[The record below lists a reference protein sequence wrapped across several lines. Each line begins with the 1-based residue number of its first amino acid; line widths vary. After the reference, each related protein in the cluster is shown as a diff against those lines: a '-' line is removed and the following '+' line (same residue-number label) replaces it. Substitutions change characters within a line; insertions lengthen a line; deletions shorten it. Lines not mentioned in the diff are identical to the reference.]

1 MQVSIGFSWPAGSWV
16 NTSWLL
22 LAELLSNK
30 GYTVYWDKEYASV
43 IKGENNCFFLYISNE
58 NEIFISKEIDYFLAY
73 DQYAIEKNEKIY
85 NLKNTFMF
93 KDEKCTY
100 KNTFAFW
107 AAIRVFWIP
116 LEEWK
121 QVLEK
126 QFKEKKLKKEIIDIN
141 FQDLENGYEYV
152 MNCWWEACKIIHFDK
167 IIGEKKHFMYWNEL
181 IAKWWIASW
190 LDFYSAY
197 PMTPAS
203 SIIDEVIKDDKVT
216 FYQWEDEIAVSMA
229 MLWAKFAWK
238 RAMCWTSWGWFAL
251 MTESIWFSNQAEIWW
266 VYILS
271 QRDWPS
277 TWTPTFTGQADL
289 NYALNASFWDTKPIV
304 FSPSTFEETYT
315 FTWKALNW
323 SDQYQHPVIMI
334 VDKQLSESYLSIN
347 QKTLK
352 AEKINR
358 WEKIGKLEEDTYK
371 RYEITESWISP
382 YTIPWDDNTTFI
394 ASSYEHD
401 EYWFTNEEP
410 NTKKS
415 MMDKRAKKLVTFSK
429 EEFNKDFYWYEII
442 NPKAKTFYVTMWIN
456 RYPIE
461 NHIKDNDE
469 LWLIIIKSFQPFDK
483 RLKTFFDENEKNI
496 KWIIFV
502 EMNES
507 WILEDLV
514 RKECELYNNWNNKIT
529 HQRKYNLYPIFDED
543 II

>member
-22 LAELLSNK
+22 LAVLLSNK

>member
-43 IKGENNCFFLYISNE
+43 IKGENNCFFLYISDKNE
-58 NEIFISKEIDYFLAY
+58 RFISKEIDYFLAY

-85 NLKNTFMF
+85 KLKNTFMF

-141 FQDLENGYEYV
+141 FNDLENGYEYI
-152 MNCWWEACKIIHFDK
+152 MHCWWEACKIINFDK
-167 IIGEKKHFMYWNEL
+167 AIGEKKHFMYWNEL

-190 LDFYSAY
+190 LDFYAAY

-203 SIIDEVIKDDKVT
+203 SIIDEIIKEDKVT

-238 RAMCWTSWGWFAL
+238 RSMCWTSWGWFAL

-277 TWTPTFTGQADL
+277 TWTPTYTGQADL

-304 FSPSTFEETYT
+304 FAPSTFEETYN

-347 QKTLK
+347 EKTLK

-358 WEKIGKLEEDTYK
+358 WEKIKKPEEDTYI
-371 RYEITESWISP
+371 RYKITESWISP
-382 YTIPWDDNTTFI
+382 YAIPWDDNSTFI

-410 NTKKS
+410 NTKKT
-415 MMDKRAKKLVTFSK
+415 MMDKRAKKLETFTK
-429 EEFNKDFYWYEII
+429 EEFNKNFYWYEII
-442 NPKAKTFYVTMWIN
+442 NPNAKTFYITMWIN

-461 NHIKDNDE
+461 NHIKNKDE

-483 RLKTFFDENEKNI
+483 RLKSFLDENEKNI
-496 KWIIFV
+496 KWITFV
-502 EMNES
+502 EMNQS

-514 RKECELYNNWNNKIT
+514 RKECELYNNWNNKIN

>member
-43 IKGENNCFFLYISNE
+43 IKGENNCFFLYISDKNE
-58 NEIFISKEIDYFLAY
+58 RFISKEIDYFLAY
-73 DQYAIEKNEKIY
+73 DQYAIKKNEKIY
-85 NLKNTFMF
+85 KLKNTFMF

-141 FQDLENGYEYV
+141 FKDLENGYEYI
-152 MNCWWEACKIIHFDK
+152 MHCWWEACKIINFDK
-167 IIGEKKHFMYWNEL
+167 AIGEKKHFMYWNEL

-190 LDFYSAY
+190 LDFYAAY

-203 SIIDEVIKDDKVT
+203 SIIDEIIKEDKVT

-238 RAMCWTSWGWFAL
+238 RSMCWTSWGWFAL

-277 TWTPTFTGQADL
+277 TWTPTYTGQADL

-304 FSPSTFEETYT
+304 FAPSTFEETYN

-347 QKTLK
+347 EKTLK

-358 WEKIGKLEEDTYK
+358 WEKIKKPEEDTYI
-371 RYEITESWISP
+371 RYKITESWISP
-382 YTIPWDDNTTFI
+382 YAIPWDDNSTFI

-410 NTKKS
+410 NTKKA
-415 MMDKRAKKLVTFSK
+415 MMDKRAKKLETFTK
-429 EEFNKDFYWYEII
+429 EEFNKNFYWYEII
-442 NPKAKTFYVTMWIN
+442 NPNAKTFYITMWIN

-461 NHIKDNDE
+461 NHIKNKDE

-483 RLKTFFDENEKNI
+483 RLKSFLDENEKNI
-496 KWIIFV
+496 KWITFV
-502 EMNES
+502 EMNQS
-507 WILEDLV
+507 WILENLV
-514 RKECELYNNWNNKIT
+514 RKECELYNNWNNKIN

>member
-43 IKGENNCFFLYISNE
+43 IKGENNCFFLYIWNE

-152 MNCWWEACKIIHFDK
+152 MHCWWEACKIIHFDK

-304 FSPSTFEETYT
+304 FAPSTFEETYT

-429 EEFNKDFYWYEII
+429 KEFNKDFYWYEII

-507 WILEDLV
+507 WILEELV
-514 RKECELYNNWNNKIT
+514 RKECELYNNRNNKIS
-529 HQRKYNLYPIFDED
+529 HQRKYNLYPIFDEE

>member
-304 FSPSTFEETYT
+304 FAPSTFEETYT

-514 RKECELYNNWNNKIT
+514 RKECELYNNWNNKIA

>member
-43 IKGENNCFFLYISNE
+43 IKGENNCFFLYISDG

-107 AAIRVFWIP
+107 AAIRLFWIP

-126 QFKEKKLKKEIIDIN
+126 QFNEKKLKKEVIDNN
-141 FQDLENGYEYV
+141 FKDLENGYEYI
-152 MNCWWEACKIIHFDK
+152 MHCWWEACIIINFDK
-167 IIGEKKHFMYWNEL
+167 VIGEKKHFMYWNEL

-190 LDFYSAY
+190 LDFYAAY

-203 SIIDEVIKDDKVT
+203 TIIDEIIKDDKVT

-238 RAMCWTSWGWFAL
+238 RSMCWTSWGWFAL

-277 TWTPTFTGQADL
+277 TWTPTYTGQADL

-304 FSPSTFEETYT
+304 FAPSTFEETYN

-347 QKTLK
+347 EKTLK

-358 WEKIGKLEEDTYK
+358 WEKIKKPEEDTYI
-371 RYEITESWISP
+371 RYKITESWISP
-382 YTIPWDDNTTFI
+382 YAIPWDDNTTFI

-410 NTKKS
+410 NTKKA
-415 MMDKRAKKLVTFSK
+415 MMDKRAKKLETFTK
-429 EEFNKDFYWYEII
+429 EEFNKNFYWYEII
-442 NPKAKTFYVTMWIN
+442 NPNAKTFYITMWIN

-461 NHIKDNDE
+461 NHIKNKDE

-483 RLKTFFDENEKNI
+483 RLKSFLDENEKNI
-496 KWIIFV
+496 KWITFV
-502 EMNES
+502 EMNQS

>member
-152 MNCWWEACKIIHFDK
+152 MHCWWEACKIIHFDK

-304 FSPSTFEETYT
+304 FAPSTFEETYT

-429 EEFNKDFYWYEII
+429 KEFNKDFYWYEII

-507 WILEDLV
+507 WILEELV
-514 RKECELYNNWNNKIT
+514 RKECELYNNRNNKIS
-529 HQRKYNLYPIFDED
+529 HQRKYNLYPIFDEE

>member
-152 MNCWWEACKIIHFDK
+152 MHCWWEACKIIHFDK

-190 LDFYSAY
+190 LDFYAAY

-203 SIIDEVIKDDKVT
+203 SIIDEIIKDDKVI

-229 MLWAKFAWK
+229 MLW
-238 RAMCWTSWGWFAL
+238 
-251 MTESIWFSNQAEIWW
+251 
-266 VYILS
+266 
-271 QRDWPS
+271 
-277 TWTPTFTGQADL
+277 
-289 NYALNASFWDTKPIV
+289 
-304 FSPSTFEETYT
+304 
-315 FTWKALNW
+315 
-323 SDQYQHPVIMI
+323 
-334 VDKQLSESYLSIN
+334 
-347 QKTLK
+347 
-352 AEKINR
+352 
-358 WEKIGKLEEDTYK
+358 
-371 RYEITESWISP
+371 
-382 YTIPWDDNTTFI
+382 
-394 ASSYEHD
+394 
-401 EYWFTNEEP
+401 
-410 NTKKS
+410 
-415 MMDKRAKKLVTFSK
+415 
-429 EEFNKDFYWYEII
+429 
-442 NPKAKTFYVTMWIN
+442 
-456 RYPIE
+456 
-461 NHIKDNDE
+461 
-469 LWLIIIKSFQPFDK
+469 
-483 RLKTFFDENEKNI
+483 
-496 KWIIFV
+496 
-502 EMNES
+502 
-507 WILEDLV
+507 
-514 RKECELYNNWNNKIT
+514 
-529 HQRKYNLYPIFDED
+529 
-543 II
+543 

>member
-43 IKGENNCFFLYISNE
+43 IKGENNCFFLYISDKNE
-58 NEIFISKEIDYFLAY
+58 RFISKEIDYFLAY

-85 NLKNTFMF
+85 KLKNTFMF

-141 FQDLENGYEYV
+141 FKDLENGYEYI
-152 MNCWWEACKIIHFDK
+152 MHCWWEACKIINFDK
-167 IIGEKKHFMYWNEL
+167 AIGEKKHFMYWNEL

-190 LDFYSAY
+190 LDFYAAY

-203 SIIDEVIKDDKVT
+203 SIIDEIIKEDKVT

-277 TWTPTFTGQADL
+277 TWTPTYTGQADL

-304 FSPSTFEETYT
+304 FAPSTFEETYN

-347 QKTLK
+347 EKTLK

-358 WEKIGKLEEDTYK
+358 WEKIKKPEEDNYK

-382 YTIPWDDNTTFI
+382 YAIPWDDNTTFI

-415 MMDKRAKKLVTFSK
+415 MMDKRAKKLETFTK
-429 EEFNKDFYWYEII
+429 EEFNKDFHWYEII
-442 NPKAKTFYVTMWIN
+442 NQNAKTFYITMWIN

-461 NHIKDNDE
+461 NHIKDKTE

-483 RLKTFFDENEKNI
+483 RLKSFLDENEKNI
-496 KWIIFV
+496 KWITFV
-502 EMNES
+502 EMNQS

-514 RKECELYNNWNNKIT
+514 RKECELYNNWNNKIN

>member
-1 MQVSIGFSWPAGSWV
+1 
-16 NTSWLL
+16 
-22 LAELLSNK
+22 
-30 GYTVYWDKEYASV
+30 
-43 IKGENNCFFLYISNE
+43 
-58 NEIFISKEIDYFLAY
+58 
-73 DQYAIEKNEKIY
+73 
-85 NLKNTFMF
+85 
-93 KDEKCTY
+93 
-100 KNTFAFW
+100 
-107 AAIRVFWIP
+107 
-116 LEEWK
+116 
-121 QVLEK
+121 
-126 QFKEKKLKKEIIDIN
+126 
-141 FQDLENGYEYV
+141 
-152 MNCWWEACKIIHFDK
+152 
-167 IIGEKKHFMYWNEL
+167 
-181 IAKWWIASW
+181 
-190 LDFYSAY
+190 
-197 PMTPAS
+197 
-203 SIIDEVIKDDKVT
+203 
-216 FYQWEDEIAVSMA
+216 
-229 MLWAKFAWK
+229 
-238 RAMCWTSWGWFAL
+238 
-251 MTESIWFSNQAEIWW
+251 
-266 VYILS
+266 
-271 QRDWPS
+271 
-277 TWTPTFTGQADL
+277 
-289 NYALNASFWDTKPIV
+289 
-304 FSPSTFEETYT
+304 
-315 FTWKALNW
+315 
-323 SDQYQHPVIMI
+323 MI

-514 RKECELYNNWNNKIT
+514 RKECEFYNNWNNKIT

>member
-1 MQVSIGFSWPAGSWV
+1 MQVSIWFSWPAGSWV

-22 LAELLSNK
+22 LAETLANK
-30 GYTVYWDKEYASV
+30 WYTVYWDKEYASV
-43 IKGENNCFFLYISNE
+43 IKWENNCFFLYISDE
-58 NEIFISKEIDYFLAY
+58 NDIFISKKIDYFLAY
-73 DQYAIEKNEKIY
+73 DEYAIEKNEKIY
-85 NLKNTFMF
+85 DLENTFMF
-93 KDEKCTY
+93 KNEKCTY

-107 AAIRVFWIP
+107 AAIRIFWIP

-121 QVLEK
+121 EVLLR
-126 QFKEKKLKKEIIDIN
+126 QFNEKKLSKEIIDIN
-141 FQDLENGYEYV
+141 FTDLENWYEYV
-152 MNCWWEACKIIHFDK
+152 MHCWWEACKIINFDK
-167 IIGEKKHFMYWNEL
+167 VIWEKKHFMFWNEL
-181 IAKWWIASW
+181 IAKWGISSW
-190 LDFYSAY
+190 LNFYAAY

-203 SIIDEVIKDDKVT
+203 SIIDEIIKDDSVT

-238 RAMCWTSWGWFAL
+238 RSMCWTSWWWFAL
-251 MTESIWFSNQAEIWW
+251 MTESIWFSNQAEIWG

-277 TWTPTFTGQADL
+277 TWTPTFTWQADL

-304 FSPSTFEETYT
+304 FAPSTFEEAYT

-323 SDQYQHPVIMI
+323 SDQYQHPIIML

-352 AEKINR
+352 AEKIKK
-358 WEKIGKLEEDTYK
+358 WELIKWGKEDTFK
-371 RYEITESWISP
+371 RYEITDSWISP
-382 YTIPWDDNTTFI
+382 YSIPWVENTTFI
-394 ASSYEHD
+394 ATSYEHD

-410 NTKKS
+410 NTKKA
-415 MMDKRAKKLVTFSK
+415 MMEKRARKLETFIK
-429 EEFNKDFYWYEII
+429 EEFNEEYYWYEII
-442 NPKAKTFYVTMWIN
+442 NPEAKTFYITMWIN
-456 RYPIE
+456 RYPLE
-461 NHIKDNDE
+461 QHIKNNKD

-483 RLKTFFDENEKNI
+483 RLKTFIDKNEKNI
-496 KWIIFV
+496 ESLIFV
-502 EMNES
+502 EMNHS

-514 RKECELYNNWNNKIT
+514 RKECELYNARNNKIT

>member
-1 MQVSIGFSWPAGSWV
+1 MLVSIGFSWPAGSWV

-152 MNCWWEACKIIHFDK
+152 MHCWWEACKIIHFDK

-190 LDFYSAY
+190 LDFYAAY

-203 SIIDEVIKDDKVT
+203 TIIDEIIKDDKVT

-304 FSPSTFEETYT
+304 FAPSTFEETYT

-323 SDQYQHPVIMI
+323 SDQYQHPVIMV

-352 AEKINR
+352 SEKINR
-358 WEKIGKLEEDTYK
+358 WEKIGKLKEDTYK

-382 YTIPWDDNTTFI
+382 YAIPWDDNTTFI

-415 MMDKRAKKLVTFSK
+415 MMDKRAKKLATFSK

>member
-1 MQVSIGFSWPAGSWV
+1 MQISIGFSWPAGSWV

-43 IKGENNCFFLYISNE
+43 IKGENNCFFLYISDK
-58 NEIFISKEIDYFLAY
+58 NEIFISKEIDYFLTY

-85 NLKNTFMF
+85 KLKNTFMF

-141 FQDLENGYEYV
+141 FSDLENGYEYI
-152 MNCWWEACKIIHFDK
+152 MHCWWDACKIINFDK
-167 IIGEKKHFMYWNEL
+167 TIGEKKHFMYWNEL

-190 LDFYSAY
+190 LDFYAAY

-203 SIIDEVIKDDKVT
+203 SIIDEIIKEDKVT

-277 TWTPTFTGQADL
+277 TWTPTYTGQADL

-304 FSPSTFEETYT
+304 FAPSTFEETYN

-347 QKTLK
+347 EKTLK

-358 WEKIGKLEEDTYK
+358 WEKIKKPEEDNYK
-371 RYEITESWISP
+371 RYEITKSWISP
-382 YTIPWDDNTTFI
+382 YAIPWDDNTTFI

-415 MMDKRAKKLVTFSK
+415 MMDKRAKKLETFTK
-429 EEFNKDFYWYEII
+429 EEFNKDFHWYEII
-442 NPKAKTFYVTMWIN
+442 NQNAKTFYITMWIN

-461 NHIKDNDE
+461 NHIKDKAE

-483 RLKTFFDENEKNI
+483 RLKSFFDENEKNI

-502 EMNES
+502 EMNQS

-514 RKECELYNNWNNKIT
+514 RKECELYNNWNSKIN